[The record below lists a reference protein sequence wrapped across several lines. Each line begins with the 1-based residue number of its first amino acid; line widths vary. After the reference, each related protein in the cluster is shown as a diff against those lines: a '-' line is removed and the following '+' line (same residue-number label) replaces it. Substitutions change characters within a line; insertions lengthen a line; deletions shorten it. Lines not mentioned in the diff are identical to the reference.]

1 MSKSSAQRGFG
12 RRTGT
17 VPVIELKVH
26 RSSAR
31 NARMAF
37 IIAAI
42 TVFLVALVVAKTYV
56 HPILAVF
63 IAVPIAA
70 ACGGVAWALVRIWPV
85 VRLLWWWTPEIG
97 LTIATAWAWTALAS
111 NTAAWLTAL
120 VLAVVIGVPALVAPI
135 RRRLVAIAWCV
146 IVRHRLRVCF
156 SQFIVANKS
165 GSLPL
170 IGLAVPTPVGERVWV
185 MLRPGLSLSYLQ
197 GQLDKIAVACHATS
211 AVVEQTNR
219 NGSSA
224 RVRFDIK
231 RREVLTSDIGSP
243 LVHLIPATTSDSD
256 NPAADKQPATVVSGL
271 DLPDVT
277 DEPTLATA
285 AAGAKSSARP
295 NGRKP
300 ATGPAA
306 SADDGDDL
314 TDWI

>member
-1 MSKSSAQRGFG
+1 M
-12 RRTGT
+12 
-17 VPVIELKVH
+17 PVIELKVH

-37 IIAAI
+37 IITAI
-42 TVFLVALVVAKTYV
+42 TVFLVALVVAKIYV

-63 IAVPIAA
+63 IAAPIATA
-70 ACGGVAWALVRIWPV
+70 IGGIAWTLVRIWPV
-85 VRLLWWWTPEIG
+85 IRLLWWWTPEIG
-97 LTIATAWAWTALAS
+97 LIIATAWAWTALAS

-197 GQLDKIAVACHATS
+197 GQLDKIAVACHASS

-231 RREVLTSDIGSP
+231 RREVLT
-243 LVHLIPATTSDSD
+243 A
-256 NPAADKQPATVVSGL
+256 VVSGL

-277 DEPTLATA
+277 DEPTPVAATA
-285 AAGAKSSARP
+285 AAKSSARA

-300 ATGPAA
+300 TTTPAA
-306 SADDGDDL
+306 SAAVDDGDDI